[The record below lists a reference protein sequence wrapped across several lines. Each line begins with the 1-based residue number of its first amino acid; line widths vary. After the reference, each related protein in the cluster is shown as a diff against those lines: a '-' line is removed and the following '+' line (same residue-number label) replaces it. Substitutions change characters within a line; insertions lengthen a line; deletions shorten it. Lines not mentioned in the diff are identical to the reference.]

1 MNNNLIKSRER
12 VKRLVFIALFAALAY
27 ASTMIIHPKVLFLTF
42 DVKDAVITLA
52 AMAFGPVAGVTISFL
67 AALIE
72 LVTISETGIYGFI
85 MNFLGSAV
93 FSLTASL
100 IYKHK
105 KTLIGG
111 IIGLATAVFSMTAV
125 MLLANIVVTPYFM
138 KSSAEEVIKM
148 IPTILL
154 PFNFLK
160 ALANAGLVI
169 GFYRPIS
176 NALKAV
182 GALRRKEDEK
192 LKFDKTTVIL
202 LFCAVIVSAAAI
214 VIMFTVM
221 K

>member
-1 MNNNLIKSRER
+1 
-12 VKRLVFIALFAALAY
+12 
-27 ASTMIIHPKVLFLTF
+27 
-42 DVKDAVITLA
+42 
-52 AMAFGPVAGVTISFL
+52 
-67 AALIE
+67 
-72 LVTISETGIYGFI
+72 
-85 MNFLGSAV
+85 
-93 FSLTASL
+93 
-100 IYKHK
+100 
-105 KTLIGG
+105 
-111 IIGLATAVFSMTAV
+111 
-125 MLLANIVVTPYFM
+125 
-138 KSSAEEVIKM
+138 M

-154 PFNFLK
+154 PFNFVK

-169 GFYRPIS
+169 GFYKPIS

>member
-1 MNNNLIKSRER
+1 
-12 VKRLVFIALFAALAY
+12 
-27 ASTMIIHPKVLFLTF
+27 
-42 DVKDAVITLA
+42 
-52 AMAFGPVAGVTISFL
+52 
-67 AALIE
+67 
-72 LVTISETGIYGFI
+72 

-169 GFYRPIS
+169 GFYKPIS

>member
-52 AMAFGPVAGVTISFL
+52 AMAFGPVSGVVISFL

-72 LVTISETGIYGFI
+72 LITISETGIYGFI

-93 FSLTASL
+93 FSLTASI
-100 IYKHK
+100 IYKYK
-105 KTLIGG
+105 KTLAGG
-111 IIGLATAVFSMTAV
+111 IIGLAAAVFSMTAT
-125 MLLANIVVTPYFM
+125 MLLANIFVTPFFM
-138 KSSAEEVIKM
+138 KSSTEEVIKM

-169 GFYRPIS
+169 GFYKPIS
-176 NALKAV
+176 NALKAQDV
-182 GALRRKEDEK
+182 RPAALK
-192 LKFDKTTVIL
+192 IL
-202 LFCAVIVSAAAI
+202 DHFARII
-214 VIMFTVM
+214 
-221 K
+221 